1 MKGTRA
7 AYRYA
12 KAILEYAESEKA
24 TATVAHDMKT
34 IIAFFV
40 GENVLGDALENPI
53 LSTSDKQAALNAI
66 FSDIAPATKRLLDLL
81 AENNRLN
88 LLGETARQFLSLYD
102 QHQGIVKAVV
112 TSAVPLTPELEKIV
126 LDKAKQISDKTIV
139 LENRI
144 APEILGGF
152 ILRIGDLQ
160 YDASVVQQLKAIKTT
175 LTTTN
180 SI

>member
-1 MKGTRA
+1 
-7 AYRYA
+7 
-12 KAILEYAESEKA
+12 
-24 TATVAHDMKT
+24 
-34 IIAFFV
+34 
-40 GENVLGDALENPI
+40 
-53 LSTSDKQAALNAI
+53 
-66 FSDIAPATKRLLDLL
+66 
-81 AENNRLN
+81 
-88 LLGETARQFLSLYD
+88 
-102 QHQGIVKAVV
+102 
-112 TSAVPLTPELEKIV
+112 LTPELEKIV

>member
-1 MKGTRA
+1 M
-7 AYRYA
+7 
-12 KAILEYAESEKA
+12 
-24 TATVAHDMKT
+24 
-34 IIAFFV
+34 
-40 GENVLGDALENPI
+40 
-53 LSTSDKQAALNAI
+53 
-66 FSDIAPATKRLLDLL
+66 
-81 AENNRLN
+81 
-88 LLGETARQFLSLYD
+88 
-102 QHQGIVKAVV
+102 
-112 TSAVPLTPELEKIV
+112 TPELEKIV